1 LTTGPLA
8 HVFVPAYS
16 TLNREIKINQPFS
29 AILAWQKR
37 RKVYFFVGILKRLG
51 YSGHRFSSKE
61 NSGNMRGIATNQNIL
76 SYTHTKKKVK
86 NLILSQFFYCS
97 HKIKEPQGNSQ
108 GSKFWSSITDK
119 IAQYLLSV
127 GGVFVSFQPQKKTWS
142 DLKVILSA
150 LVDH

>member
-1 LTTGPLA
+1 MTTGPLA

-61 NSGNMRGIATNQNIL
+61 NNENMRGIATNQNIPPQ
-76 SYTHTKKKVK
+76 KKVK
-86 NLILSQFFYCS
+86 NLIQSQFFYCS
-97 HKIKEPQGNSQ
+97 NKTKEPQGNSQ

-119 IAQYLLSV
+119 IAQYLLSA
-127 GGVFVSFQPQKKTWS
+127 GGGFVSFQPQKKTWS
-142 DLKVILSA
+142 DLKVSLSA

>member
-1 LTTGPLA
+1 M
-8 HVFVPAYS
+8 
-16 TLNREIKINQPFS
+16 
-29 AILAWQKR
+29 
-37 RKVYFFVGILKRLG
+37 G

-61 NSGNMRGIATNQNIL
+61 NNENMREIATNQNIL
-76 SYTHTKKKVK
+76 SSTKKVK

-127 GGVFVSFQPQKKTWS
+127 GGVFVSFQPQKKT
-142 DLKVILSA
+142 
-150 LVDH
+150 